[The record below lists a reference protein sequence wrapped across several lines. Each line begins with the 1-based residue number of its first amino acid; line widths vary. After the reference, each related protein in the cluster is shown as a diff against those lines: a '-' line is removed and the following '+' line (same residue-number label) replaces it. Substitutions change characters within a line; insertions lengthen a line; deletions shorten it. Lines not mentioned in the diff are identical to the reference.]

1 MNLAILAEEAA
12 ARFGERRTL
21 IFEGEPVTNLQI
33 LERSRHLQLA
43 FAELGLGKGKN
54 AALCMI
60 NSPIVYS
67 VFGGIFRTG
76 ATAVPVM
83 FQLTAA
89 ELRYIIADTEAHCVI
104 TDASLVGKVREAVAG
119 LDHVQ
124 WLAVSGGENRPEAN
138 PPEYA
143 LEELLTCDEQTELPQ
158 IDEEDVAVMLYT
170 SGTTGRPK
178 GVMLTHGIFLA
189 SSATVVE
196 AHELHLRQPP
206 IIGVSALPLAHIYGI
221 GMLIAGFRYPMEF
234 ADSFSVVFRWFDP
247 ERFLQG
253 IQEYRCT
260 DMSVVPTML
269 AYLLNHPKFD
279 DYDLSS
285 LVVANV
291 GASPL
296 AEELAKRFMDKTG
309 ARIRQLYGMTENA
322 GIGTCARLSKPYHPQ
337 SAGLPYAAV
346 ELKIVDEQDN
356 FLPPNVAGEIVT
368 RGRTTMKGYFKQP
381 EATVEALRNGWLHT
395 GDIGYLDKEG
405 WLYVVDRKKDM
416 IIRGG
421 ENIYPA
427 EIEQILYQHEAVAE
441 AAVVGIPDSMFGES
455 VVAFVVKKAGIEIQE
470 EELQIFLRQQITTF
484 KCPQKIY
491 FVEALPKSGVGKIL
505 RRELREQAK
514 REVATNDTNLA
525 NGHESV

>member
-12 ARFGERRTL
+12 ARFGERKTL
-21 IFEGEPVTNLQI
+21 VFEGEAVTNWQI
-33 LERSRHLQLA
+33 LKRARQLQRA
-43 FAELGLGKGKN
+43 FAELGLGRDKN
-54 AALCMI
+54 AALCMV
-60 NSPIVYS
+60 NSPLVHS

-89 ELRYIIADTEAHCVI
+89 ELRYIFADTAAYSII
-104 TDASLVGKVREAVAG
+104 TDATLIGKVREAVAG
-119 LDHVQ
+119 LAHIQ
-124 WLAVSGGENRPEAN
+124 WIAVAGGENCPEAT

-143 LEELLTCDEQTELPQ
+143 LEDLLNADEQTEIPQ

-178 GVMLTHGIFLA
+178 GVMLTHGILLA
-189 SSATVVE
+189 SAETVVE
-196 AHELHLRQPP
+196 AYELPLKKPP
-206 IIGVSALPLAHIYGI
+206 MIMLTALPLAHIYGL
-221 GMLIAGFRYPMEF
+221 GMLNSSYLYPTEF

-247 ERFLQG
+247 ERFLQA
-253 IQEYRCT
+253 IQDYRCT

-279 DYDLSS
+279 EFDLSS
-285 LVVANV
+285 LVLANV
-291 GASPL
+291 GAAPL
-296 AEELAKRFMDKTG
+296 PEELAKRFMDKTG

-322 GIGTCARLSKPYHPQ
+322 GIGTCDRPSKPYHPQ

-346 ELKIVDEQDN
+346 ELRIVDENDN

-381 EATVEALRNGWLHT
+381 EATAETLRNGWLHT
-395 GDIGYLDKEG
+395 GDIGYLDDEG

-427 EIEQILYQHEAVAE
+427 EIEQVLYQYEAIAE
-441 AAVVGIPDSMFGES
+441 AAVVGVPDAVFGES
-455 VVAFVVKKAGIEIQE
+455 VVAFVVKKAGAELDE
-470 EELQIFLRQQITTF
+470 EGLMNYLRQQITSF

-505 RRELREQAK
+505 RRELRDQARQVEK
-514 REVATNDTNLA
+514 
-525 NGHESV
+525 